1 MIVIEEI
8 GDYIK
13 YECPISQSVI
23 IFVLEHL
30 LNNTFNVKFSEM
42 SINWEQPKL
51 FINLLKYSLDDVQ
64 NKYHIENLIQTVSVE
79 EWNLMK
85 KENFSVIKEYIIDE
99 IACVDISCDIENS
112 LQNIVDNLFRE

>member
-30 LNNTFNVKFSEM
+30 LNNTFNLKFSEM

-51 FINLLKYSLDDVQ
+51 FINLLKYSLDDIQ
-64 NKYHIENLIQTVSVE
+64 IKYHIESIIQTVSAE

-85 KENFSVIKEYIIDE
+85 KENFSVIKEYKIDE
-99 IACVDISCDIENS
+99 IACVDIYCDIENS
-112 LQNIVDNLFRE
+112 LQNIVDNLFKD

>member
-30 LNNTFNVKFSEM
+30 LNNTFNLKFSEM

-64 NKYHIENLIQTVSVE
+64 IKYHIESIIQTVSAE

-85 KENFSVIKEYIIDE
+85 KENFSVIKEYKIDE
-99 IACVDISCDIENS
+99 IACVDIYCDIENS
-112 LQNIVDNLFRE
+112 LQNIVDNLFKD